1 MGGRKTMNTVELLDI
16 VSTGETSKVQ
26 FKEELPNRES
36 VAQEIVA
43 MSNSLGG
50 VILLGIKDV
59 TGEVVGLSPEQV
71 EEYDRVVSQI
81 ADNIKPIVYITTE
94 VVKVD
99 KDGTTRNVLVVNVQE
114 GINKPY
120 KTSRGE
126 IYVKQG
132 SNKRLLT
139 DNSEIMRLFQQSSN
153 LFADEMEVYD
163 TTIDDVDERLF
174 ADYFKKE
181 FKVTYQ
187 EKGLT
192 YEEALRAKRV
202 LRNDKVSLAGLLFF
216 GRDPQNIKPA
226 FTIKTVSFFGNDIA
240 GVSYRNKPEDLKG
253 TIPELFKQC
262 MDFLRSN
269 LQHRQQGQEFNSVG
283 ILEISEIV
291 LTELL
296 QNALIHRDY
305 FKNAPIKIMIFDD
318 RVEIVSPGKL
328 PNSLTIDDIKYGNTV
343 IRNNQIAMFATHTM
357 PYSGLG
363 SGIKRAV
370 AQQPDI
376 ELINDVDGEQFIV
389 RIPRVQQG

>member
-1 MGGRKTMNTVELLDI
+1 MNAIELIDI
-16 VSTGETSKVQ
+16 ISAGETSKVQ
-26 FKEELPNRES
+26 FK
-36 VAQEIVA
+36 QEMDDDKFAAEMIA
-43 MSNSLGG
+43 MSNSKGG
-50 VILLGIKDV
+50 VILVGVKDK
-59 TGEVVGLSPEQV
+59 TGEILGLSYEQLQF
-71 EEYDRVVSQI
+71 YNNRLGNI
-81 ADNIKPIVYITTE
+81 ANDKIKPQIFISTE
-94 VVKVD
+94 VVSIASETGENKI
-99 KDGTTRNVLVVNVQE
+99 LVVYINE
-114 GINKPY
+114 GTNKPY
-120 KTSRGE
+120 KDKSGT
-126 IYVKQG
+126 IWIKQG
-132 SNKRLLT
+132 SDKRRLI

-163 TTIDDVDERLF
+163 TTIDDIDERLF

-187 EKGLT
+187 KKGLT

-253 TIPELFKQC
+253 TIQELFKQS

-343 IRNNQIAMFATHTM
+343 IRNNQIAMFASHTM

-376 ELINDVDGEQFIV
+376 VLINDVEGEQFIV
-389 RIPRVQQG
+389 RIPRVQEG